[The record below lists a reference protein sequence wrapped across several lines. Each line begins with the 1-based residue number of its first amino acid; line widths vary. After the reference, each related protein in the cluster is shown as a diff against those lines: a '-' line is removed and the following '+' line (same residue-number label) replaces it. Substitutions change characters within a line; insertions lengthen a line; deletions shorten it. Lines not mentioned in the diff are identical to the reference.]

1 MQHLQR
7 DHARVE
13 VEGRIRAVL
22 RHRDAEPVIEVVN
35 ISRKGAALMA
45 ESPIGSVPERA
56 ELCMRTADAGEWICC
71 PCELRYILGENRPD
85 GEPAWLHGVRFT
97 DLTQGVSEFIDR
109 LIARTTATA

>member
-7 DHARVE
+7 DHERVGI
-13 VEGRIRAVL
+13 EGRVRAVL
-22 RHRDAEPVIEVVN
+22 RHRDVEPAIEIVN

-45 ESPIGSVPERA
+45 GTPIGAVPERA
-56 ELCMRTADAGEWICC
+56 ELRMRSGDGGEWVCC

-97 DLTQGVSEFIDR
+97 DLTQAVEEFIDR
-109 LIARTTATA
+109 LMARPTAA